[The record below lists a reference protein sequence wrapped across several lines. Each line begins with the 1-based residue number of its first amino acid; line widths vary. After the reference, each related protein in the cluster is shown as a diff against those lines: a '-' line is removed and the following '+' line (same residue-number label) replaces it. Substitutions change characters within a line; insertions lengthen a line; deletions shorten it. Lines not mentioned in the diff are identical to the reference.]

1 MIINP
6 TYQSPKPY
14 NNQLFR
20 PAMRFRKTGFDS
32 VSFKGITPVLK
43 RETVLSVESVAEAY
57 KNIMEILS
65 RKTEKGI
72 ENIEKEFAD
81 FSFGRGLTFHNCGDK
96 QASIAIR
103 VPDGKTGRDFLKIV
117 VKQGRSFFKE
127 RNVLESFTLKDYN
140 KLLKDDNPNSVF
152 VFPKEIV
159 QAAHD
164 AQRETVF
171 QKVLEDLDFSMLK
184 FRKYLEKVKDVDLK
198 PQVAQLKNTDLI
210 NLSDINKF
218 YSKADETLK
227 KLPHKLSLKLK
238 SEYCDYKMQTGQAD
252 FILKNIGKD
261 NLQMSFKKLQHADG
275 ANLLRLM
282 IFDANDNIAGGFLIK
297 NEKYLVANF
306 NPKNYAVIPPKLTFF
321 DDNSA
326 NEIMPQFSENLH
338 LYKQK
343 LADFNEF
350 LSKKVSQRTL
360 ENFVVP
366 DEKIMKISEEIH
378 QIALDLAEKF
388 KSYSSVGLSK
398 LKNSY
403 SGWNKGSAQKGFTFK
418 TSDDETLSILKM
430 KGGEDDDILRLC
442 FSKNNQNKYFL
453 INNGMV
459 VKNFN
464 EKYPSLLPEI
474 FKYYRS
480 DEISDSDV
488 YSVLEKA
495 LESMHNFKTYVD
507 NPPVINKPLSSKSSK
522 PKIVREKLVETSDA
536 RPLKKIKLSQTKDY
550 KNLMKECKT
559 KFGEA
564 MLNAEDNLENFN
576 KTMAEIQRKINE
588 FFQKSDN

>member
-6 TYQSPKPY
+6 SYQAPKSY
-14 NNQLFR
+14 NNQVFR
-20 PAMRFRKTGFDS
+20 PAMRFRETGFDS
-32 VSFKGITPVLK
+32 VSFKGIAPVLK
-43 RETVLSVESVAEAY
+43 RETVLSAESVAEAY
-57 KNIMEILS
+57 KSIMEILS

-127 RNVLESFTLKDYN
+127 RNVLESFTLNGYN

-184 FRKYLEKVKDVDLK
+184 FRKYLEKVKDKDLRAK
-198 PQVAQLKNTDLI
+198 IFELKTSDI
-210 NLSDINKF
+210 KNLSEISEF
-218 YSKADETLK
+218 YSKADSLLRE
-227 KLPHKLSLKLK
+227 LPHKQALKLK
-238 SEYCDYKMQTGQAD
+238 YEYGDYKIQPRQAD
-252 FILKNIGKD
+252 YILQNIGEEKCQIYYKT
-261 NLQMSFKKLQHADG
+261 LQNNDEGILTRLVIYDKNGEIAD
-275 ANLLRLM
+275 
-282 IFDANDNIAGGFLIK
+282 GFLIK
-297 NEKYLVANF
+297 DGKYLVSNF
-306 NPKNYAVIPPKLTFF
+306 NKNNFSIIPPKLTFY
-321 DDNSA
+321 DENSVR
-326 NEIMPQFSENLH
+326 EVVPGFCRYLE

-343 LADFNEF
+343 LGDFNEF
-350 LSKKVSQRTL
+350 LSNKIVQKNMPDEIL
-360 ENFVVP
+360 P
-366 DEKIMKISEEIH
+366 DEKLLKNFDKICKIYS
-378 QIALDLAEKF
+378 DLTEKF
-388 KSYSSVGLSK
+388 ISYNPAKVSK

-403 SGWNKGSAQKGFTFK
+403 QNWNKDNFQRGFGFK
-418 TSDDETLSILKM
+418 TGCNESVSILKM
-430 KGGEDDDILRLC
+430 KGGESDNILRIC
-442 FSKNNQNKYFL
+442 SSQNGENKYFL
-453 INNGMV
+453 INNGRLV
-459 VKNFN
+459 QNFN
-464 EKYPSLLPEI
+464 QKYPSLLPEI
-474 FKYYRS
+474 FKYCS
-480 DEISDSDV
+480 EEEISNSGV
-488 YSVLEKA
+488 YAVLQKA
-495 LESMHNFKTYVD
+495 LSAIEDFKVYAETPKTVV
-507 NPPVINKPLSSKSSK
+507 PPV
-522 PKIVREKLVETSDA
+522 PKQVKKTDAAPKTSA
-536 RPLKKIKLSQTKDY
+536 PKTTKLSRTKDY
-550 KNLMKECKT
+550 MDLMKECKT